1 MKKTVKKIKKHF
13 SEKKQHYKLA
23 LLLVVLFAIFFFAHT
38 AGDGAYQK
46 QSAESVTEEVE
57 EEQSNISCEGCSK
70 EISKGY
76 KR

>member
-1 MKKTVKKIKKHF
+1 MRERIKKHF

-23 LLLVVLFAIFFFAHT
+23 LLGIILFAIFFFAHT
-38 AGDGAYQK
+38 VGDGPYQK

-70 EISKGY
+70 EISEGY
-76 KR
+76 KE